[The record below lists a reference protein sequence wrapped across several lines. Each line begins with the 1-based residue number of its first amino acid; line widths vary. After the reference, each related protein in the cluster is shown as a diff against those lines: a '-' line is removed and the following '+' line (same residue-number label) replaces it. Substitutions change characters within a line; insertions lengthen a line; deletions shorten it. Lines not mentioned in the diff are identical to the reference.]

1 MNHGPEEDRAGK
13 ENNTSLSIC
22 PLFLFSVFL
31 LLLCASSLTL
41 HPLPVPPL
49 HKPSPSL
56 ISRPFVM
63 LRKPPGLTLVYC
75 LLSMRMQLCIH
86 HGLYFLF
93 VFFCLFVCFF
103 FCSSNLHVIS
113 LLSGWSLSVTFT
125 FPFFSTVSTSKEKL
139 QFVQCLLSFL
149 LQSSPSS
156 TLLPLLLRRGFSSGE
171 PRFDWGQD
179 LNISGPLQQ
188 NPPKWKKCLIKF

>member
-93 VFFCLFVCFF
+93 VFFCLSVSFSALQIFMSYHFYQDGHFLSHSLFLSSPPSPPQKKNYSLCNVFCPFF
-103 FCSSNLHVIS
+103 FS
-113 LLSGWSLSVTFT
+113 
-125 FPFFSTVSTSKEKL
+125 
-139 QFVQCLLSFL
+139 
-149 LQSSPSS
+149 
-156 TLLPLLLRRGFSSGE
+156 PLLLQLFYH
-171 PRFDWGQD
+171 F
-179 LNISGPLQQ
+179 
-188 NPPKWKKCLIKF
+188 C